1 MVCIDQVK
9 GFDQLYR
16 EQKDRGFT
24 VLGVII
30 EDYVGESP
38 TPDEVGPWAQELGLT
53 HPVLSDVD
61 GEFFRTYSTDPS
73 NLFFFYVLE
82 RDGRIAWRER
92 REDAG
97 TLERVRM
104 VVHEVLGP

>member
-1 MVCIDQVK
+1 M
-9 GFDQLYR
+9 
-16 EQKDRGFT
+16 
-24 VLGVII
+24 LGII
-30 EDYVGESP
+30 VQDYAADSP
-38 TPDEVGPWAQELGLT
+38 TPDEVRPWAEGLELT

-61 GEFFRTYSTDPS
+61 GQFFNAYSTDPD

-82 RDGRIAWRER
+82 RDGSIAWRER
-92 REDAG
+92 REDTG